1 MIRTKKSTLKTRF
14 AGPPDIGS
22 NSIEFRIVIRFLRRS
37 VETGITRM
45 GSIHINKLK
54 PGMVLDEEVRD
65 INGRLLLQKNK
76 QIQAAHIRIFKI
88 WGITEVNIRGNNGG
102 KDVSTSS
109 VDPQQIEKIKESSLD
124 LFRHVDLEHPAIKE
138 IFRISI
144 LFRSQQGLSQQELD
158 IGLPEIDPRQA
169 NVNND
174 LLQKISHENIT
185 LPEIPSIVFE
195 LNEVIANPLSSAED
209 IAQVV
214 HRSPS
219 LTALLLKIV
228 NSPFYGF
235 PSKIDKISLAVTLIG
250 TREIS
255 GLALGISI
263 ISLFNNIPKEILS
276 MHSFLRHSLACG
288 IISRILAAHKSIPQ
302 TEQMFVS
309 GLLHDLGRLILYSY
323 FPEESHNILSR
334 ARLSERLLYQQET
347 EDLGCNHTHLVKQL
361 LQQWKLPMVLENNVF
376 FHHNPSEAQQP
387 IPATLVHLADII
399 TNSLGVGTS
408 GERYV
413 PPLDNAAWENL
424 GLSPTCFDVVVK
436 QATHQFFALES
447 MLDV

>member
-1 MIRTKKSTLKTRF
+1 M
-14 AGPPDIGS
+14 
-22 NSIEFRIVIRFLRRS
+22 
-37 VETGITRM
+37 GIT
-45 GSIHINKLK
+45 HINNLK

-65 INGRLLLQKNK
+65 INGRLLLQRNK
-76 QIQAAHIRIFKI
+76 QIQSAHIRIFKI
-88 WGITEVNIRGNNGG
+88 WGVTEVNIRGNNGS
-102 KDVSTSS
+102 KDVSPRN
-109 VDPQQIEKIKESSLD
+109 VDPQQIEKIKASTLD

-138 IFRISI
+138 IFRIAI
-144 LFRSQQGLSQQELD
+144 LFRSKHDFSNQERN
-158 IGLPEIDPRQA
+158 IGLAEIDSPQTK
-169 NVNND
+169 VKND
-174 LLQKISHENIT
+174 FLQKLTHENIT

-276 MHSFLRHSLACG
+276 MYSFLRHSLACG

-309 GLLHDLGRLILYSY
+309 GLLHDLGRLILYSH
-323 FPEESHNILSR
+323 FPEESCNLLSR
-334 ARLSERLLYQQET
+334 ARLSNRLLYQQES
-347 EDLGCNHTHLVKQL
+347 DCLGCNHTHLVKQL

-376 FHHNPSEAQQP
+376 YHHSPSEAQQP

-399 TNSLGVGTS
+399 TNSLGIGTS

-413 PPLDNAAWENL
+413 PPLDNTAWESL
-424 GLSPTCFDVVVK
+424 RLSPTCFDVVVK

>member
-1 MIRTKKSTLKTRF
+1 M
-14 AGPPDIGS
+14 
-22 NSIEFRIVIRFLRRS
+22 
-37 VETGITRM
+37 GI
-45 GSIHINKLK
+45 IHINKLK

-65 INGRLLLQKNK
+65 INGRLLLKKNK
-76 QIQAAHIRIFKI
+76 QIQSAHIRIFKT
-88 WGITEVNIRGNNGG
+88 WGITEVNICGNNRS
-102 KDVSTSS
+102 KNVSASS
-109 VDPQQIEKIKESSLD
+109 VDPEQIEKIKESTLD
-124 LFRHVDLEHPAIKE
+124 VFRHVDLDHPAIKE

-144 LFRSQQGLSQQELD
+144 LFRSKYDFSED
-158 IGLPEIDPRQA
+158 ESNIGLTEIDSLQA
-169 NVNND
+169 KVQND
-174 LLQKISHENIT
+174 LLQKLTREDIT

-250 TREIS
+250 TREVS

-276 MHSFLRHSLACG
+276 MYSFLRHSLACG

-309 GLLHDLGRLILYSY
+309 GLLHDLGRLILYSN
-323 FPEESHNILSR
+323 FPEESRNILSR
-334 ARLSERLLYQQET
+334 ARLSDRLLYQQEN
-347 EDLGCNHTHLVKQL
+347 DCLGCNHTHLVRQL

-376 FHHNPSEAQQP
+376 YHHSPSEAQQP
-387 IPATLVHLADII
+387 IPATLVHLADVI
-399 TNSLGVGTS
+399 TNSLGIGTS

-413 PPLDNAAWENL
+413 PPLDNAAWEGL
-424 GLSPTCFDVVVK
+424 GLSPTCFDVAIK

-447 MLDV
+447 MLNA

>member
-1 MIRTKKSTLKTRF
+1 M
-14 AGPPDIGS
+14 G
-22 NSIEFRIVIRFLRRS
+22 IV
-37 VETGITRM
+37 
-45 GSIHINKLK
+45 HINKLK

-65 INGRLLLQKNK
+65 INGRLLLRKNK
-76 QIQAAHIRIFKI
+76 QILSAHIRIFKI
-88 WGITEVNIRGNNGG
+88 WGITEVNIRGNNN
-102 KDVSTSS
+102 KDALASS
-109 VDPQQIEKIKESSLD
+109 VDPQQIEKIKENTLD
-124 LFRHVDLEHPAIKE
+124 LFRHADLDHPAIKE

-144 LFRSQQGLSQQELD
+144 LFRSKYDLSQQEGN
-158 IGLPEIDPRQA
+158 IGHFEIDPLPTKIQQ
-169 NVNND
+169 D
-174 LLQKISHENIT
+174 FLQKLTHENIT

-250 TREIS
+250 MREIS

-276 MHSFLRHSLACG
+276 MYSFLRHSLACG
-288 IISRILAAHKSIPQ
+288 IISRILAAQKSIPQ

-323 FPEESHNILSR
+323 FPEESRNILGR
-334 ARLSERLLYQQET
+334 ARLTDGLLYLQEN
-347 EDLGCNHTHLVKQL
+347 DYLGCNHTHLVKQL
-361 LQQWKLPMVLENNVF
+361 LQQWKLPLVLENNVF
-376 FHHNPSEAQQP
+376 YHHNPSEAQQP
-387 IPATLVHLADII
+387 VPATLVHLADVI
-399 TNSLGVGTS
+399 TNGLGIGTS

-413 PPLDNAAWENL
+413 PPLDNAAWESL

-447 MLDV
+447 LLDI